1 MATSTP
7 HPSRSPKNPFL
18 DVLKESKIFMAV
30 HRTKSSQRSSPD
42 VERLVADAISLA
54 ASGSQIEDRFWE
66 ERLNVRLMRLLKSQN
81 QNVIDASLDQTFRI
95 NTVAFEVLA
104 DSAETLAESL
114 VMEHEGQSWDVLL
127 LALPIVAHT
136 RYQIPSG
143 ALPVNV
149 IESTAAALHGSIA
162 SADTR
167 LAIIPWLYSIDQ
179 MPHSHCQTRL
189 LTEALAT
196 AAITS
201 SEIKLEFR
209 EMSET
214 IEVLADPRFI
224 IAAIAAPSGTP
235 LFRWQAEAP
244 IRQERGVS
252 LIGWQTTMHDPIA
265 SLLPGCEFE
274 LLLPEAYFTNCR
286 LADKHV
292 RPLSIRA
299 AVNFLESTLG
309 VLPAGL
315 SCVVGAFGEEQA
327 DEYRISFSLKGSP
340 EVVYGV
346 IWPLYDRESVA
357 TDALNDLSDDESPMK
372 RIADALRDAGVEDV
386 FRHAMLFDPELCDD
400 CGAPLFPDRSGE
412 AVHAEMPDDAPT
424 QQPLFH

>member
-1 MATSTP
+1 
-7 HPSRSPKNPFL
+7 
-18 DVLKESKIFMAV
+18 MAV
-30 HRTKSSQRSSPD
+30 HRTKSSQRASPD

-54 ASGSQIEDRFWE
+54 ASGSQMEDRFWE

-81 QNVIDASLDQTFRI
+81 QNVIDAALDETFRI

-114 VMEHEGQSWDVLL
+114 TIEHEGQGWDVLL

-143 ALPVNV
+143 ALPLNV
-149 IESTAAALHGSIA
+149 VESTAAALHSSIA
-162 SADTR
+162 STEAR
-167 LAIIPWLYSIDQ
+167 LAIVPWLYSIDQ

-196 AAITS
+196 AAISS
-201 SEIKLEFR
+201 SEVKLELR

-214 IEVLADPRFI
+214 IAVLADPRFI
-224 IAAIAAPSGTP
+224 IAAVAAPSGTP

-244 IRQERGVS
+244 TRQERGVS
-252 LIGWQTTMHDPIA
+252 LIGWQNTMKEPIA

-286 LADKHV
+286 LADKQV

-299 AVNFLESTLG
+299 GVNFLESTLG

-357 TDALNDLSDDESPMK
+357 NDALNDLSDDESPMK
-372 RIADALRDAGVEDV
+372 RIADALHEAGVEDV

-400 CGAPLFPDRSGE
+400 CGAPLFPDRSGD
-412 AVHAEMPDDAPT
+412 AVHAELPDDAPT

>member
-1 MATSTP
+1 
-7 HPSRSPKNPFL
+7 
-18 DVLKESKIFMAV
+18 MAV
-30 HRTKSSQRSSPD
+30 HRTKSSQRASPD

-81 QNVIDASLDQTFRI
+81 QNVIDAALDQTFRI

-104 DSAETLAESL
+104 DCAETLAESL
-114 VMEHEGQSWDVLL
+114 TIEHEGQSWDVLL
-127 LALPIVAHT
+127 VALPIVAHT

-143 ALPVNV
+143 ALPLNV
-149 IESTAAALHGSIA
+149 IESTAAALHSSIA
-162 SADTR
+162 STDAR
-167 LAIIPWLYSIDQ
+167 LAIVPWLYSIDQ

-196 AAITS
+196 AAIS
-201 SEIKLEFR
+201 SSDVKLELR

-214 IEVLADPRFI
+214 IAVLADPRFI
-224 IAAIAAPSGTP
+224 IAAIAAPSGAP

-244 IRQERGVS
+244 TRQERGFS
-252 LIGWQTTMHDPIA
+252 LIGWQNTMQEPIA
-265 SLLPGCEFE
+265 ALLPGCEFE

-286 LADKHV
+286 LADKQV

-299 AVNFLESTLG
+299 GVNFLESTLG

-327 DEYRISFSLKGSP
+327 DEYRISFSLKGSS

-357 TDALNDLSDDESPMK
+357 NDALNDLSEDESPMK
-372 RIADALRDAGVEDV
+372 RIADALHDAGVEDV

-400 CGAPLFPDRSGE
+400 CGAPLFPDRSGD
-412 AVHAEMPDDAPT
+412 AVHAELPDDAPT

>member
-1 MATSTP
+1 MA
-7 HPSRSPKNPFL
+7 
-18 DVLKESKIFMAV
+18 I

-54 ASGSQIEDRFWE
+54 ASGSQVEDRFWE

-81 QNVIDASLDQTFRI
+81 QNAIDAALDQTFRI

-114 VMEHEGQSWDVLL
+114 NLEHEGQSWDALL

-143 ALPVNV
+143 ALPLHL
-149 IESTAAALHGSIA
+149 IESTAAALHDAVA
-162 SADTR
+162 STESR
-167 LAIIPWLYSIDQ
+167 LAIVPWLYSIDQ
-179 MPHSHCQTRL
+179 MPHSHTQTRA

-196 AAITS
+196 AAITA
-201 SEIKLEFR
+201 SEIKLELR

-214 IEVLADPRFI
+214 IAVLADPRFI
-224 IAAIAAPSGTP
+224 IAVVAAPSGAP
-235 LFRWQAEAP
+235 LFRWQSEP
-244 IRQERGVS
+244 PTRQERGVS
-252 LIGWQTTMHDPIA
+252 LIGWQTAMHDPIA

-327 DEYRISFSLKGSP
+327 DEYRISFSLKGSS

-357 TDALNDLSDDESPMK
+357 NDALNDLSDDESPMK
-372 RIADALRDAGVEDV
+372 KIADALRDAGVEDV

>member
-1 MATSTP
+1 
-7 HPSRSPKNPFL
+7 
-18 DVLKESKIFMAV
+18 MAV
-30 HRTKSSQRSSPD
+30 HRTKASQRNSPE

-54 ASGSQIEDRFWE
+54 ASGSQVEDRFWE
-66 ERLNVRLMRLLKSQN
+66 GRLNVRLMRLLKSQN
-81 QNVIDASLDQTFRI
+81 QNVIDAALDQTFRI

-104 DSAETLAESL
+104 DIAETLAESIRI
-114 VMEHEGQSWDVLL
+114 EHEGQEWDVLL
-127 LALPIVAHT
+127 LAMPIVAHT

-143 ALPVNV
+143 PLPVSIV
-149 IESTAAALHGSIA
+149 ESTAQALHSAIA
-162 SADTR
+162 STDTR
-167 LAIIPWLYSIDQ
+167 LSIVPWLYSIDQ
-179 MPHSHCQTRL
+179 TRI
-189 LTEALAT
+189 LTESLAS
-196 AAITS
+196 AAIS
-201 SEIKLEFR
+201 GKDVKLELR
-209 EMSET
+209 DMSET
-214 IEVLADPRFI
+214 IAVLADPRFI
-224 IAAIAAPSGTP
+224 IAAISAPVDSP
-235 LFRWQAEAP
+235 IFRWQAEPPA
-244 IRQERGVS
+244 RQERGVS
-252 LIGWQTTMHDPIA
+252 LIGWQNAMQEPIA

-309 VLPAGL
+309 ILPAGL

-327 DEYRISFSLKGSP
+327 DEYRISFSAKGSS
-340 EVVYGV
+340 EVMYGV

-357 TDALNDLSDDESPMK
+357 SDALNDLSDDESPIK
-372 RIADALRDAGVEDV
+372 KICDALHDAGVEDV

-412 AVHAEMPDDAPT
+412 AVHAEMPDDAPS

>member
-1 MATSTP
+1 MAI
-7 HPSRSPKNPFL
+7 HRS
-18 DVLKESKIFMAV
+18 
-30 HRTKSSQRSSPD
+30 KSSQRASPEAD
-42 VERLVADAISLA
+42 RLVSDAISLA
-54 ASGSQIEDRFWE
+54 ASGSHLEDRFWE
-66 ERLNVRLMRLLKSQN
+66 ARLTTRLMRLLKSQN
-81 QNVIDASLDQTFRI
+81 QNVIDAALDQTFRI
-95 NTVAFEVLA
+95 NTEAFEVLA
-104 DSAETLAESL
+104 DTAETLAES
-114 VMEHEGQSWDVLL
+114 VTIEHAGQAWDVLL

-143 ALPVNV
+143 ALTSQVV
-149 IESTAAALHGSIA
+149 EKVALALQNSIA
-162 SADTR
+162 SPDTR
-167 LAIIPWLYSIDQ
+167 IAMIPWLYSIDQ

-189 LTEALAT
+189 LTEALAA
-196 AAITS
+196 AAITGD
-201 SEIKLEFR
+201 EVKLELKD
-209 EMSET
+209 MSET
-214 IEVLADPRFI
+214 IAVLADPRFI
-224 IAAIAAPSGTP
+224 VAAIAAPSGSP
-235 LFRWQAEAP
+235 IFRWQAEP
-244 IRQERGVS
+244 PHKQERGVS
-252 LIGWQTTMHDPIA
+252 LIGWQTALEDVMTT
-265 SLLPGCEFE
+265 LLPGCEFE
-274 LLLPEAYFTNCR
+274 LILPEAYFTNCR

-327 DEYRISFSLKGSP
+327 DEYRISFSLKGSS

-357 TDALNDLSDDESPMK
+357 TDALNDLSDDESPIK
-372 RIADALRDAGVEDV
+372 RICDALHDAGVDDV

-412 AVHAEMPDDAPT
+412 AVHAELPEDAPT

>member
-127 LALPIVAHT
+127 LTLPIVAHT

-167 LAIIPWLYSIDQ
+167 LAIVPWLYSIDQ

-201 SEIKLEFR
+201 SEIKLELR

-372 RIADALRDAGVEDV
+372 RIADALRNAGVEDV

>member
-1 MATSTP
+1 
-7 HPSRSPKNPFL
+7 
-18 DVLKESKIFMAV
+18 MAV

-54 ASGSQIEDRFWE
+54 ASGSHIEDQFWE
-66 ERLNVRLMRLLKSQN
+66 AHLNVRLMRLLKSQN
-81 QNVIDASLDQTFRI
+81 QNVIDAALDQTFRI

-104 DSAETLAESL
+104 DCAETLAESL
-114 VMEHEGQSWDVLL
+114 VMEHEGLPWDVLL
-127 LALPIVAHT
+127 LAIPIVAHT

-143 ALPVNV
+143 ALPVHIV
-149 IESTAAALHGSIA
+149 QSTAASLHSLIA
-162 SADTR
+162 SADSR

-179 MPHSHCQTRL
+179 MPHSHSQTRL
-189 LTEALAT
+189 LTEALAM
-196 AAITS
+196 AAITE
-201 SEIKLEFR
+201 SEIKLELR

-214 IEVLADPRFI
+214 IAVLADPRFI
-224 IAAIAAPSGTP
+224 IAAVAAPSGTP
-235 LFRWQAEAP
+235 LFRWQAEVPA
-244 IRQERGVS
+244 RQERGVS
-252 LIGWQTTMHDPIA
+252 LISWQNTMQESVA

-286 LADKHV
+286 LADKQV
-292 RPLSIRA
+292 RPLSIKA

-327 DEYRISFSLKGSP
+327 DEYRISFSVKGSS

-357 TDALNDLSDDESPMK
+357 NDALNDLSDDESPMK
-372 RIADALRDAGVEDV
+372 RIADALREAGVDDV

-400 CGAPLFPDRSGE
+400 CGAPLFPDRSGD
-412 AVHAEMPDDAPT
+412 ATHAELPDDAPI

>member
-1 MATSTP
+1 
-7 HPSRSPKNPFL
+7 
-18 DVLKESKIFMAV
+18 MAV

-42 VERLVADAISLA
+42 VERLVADSISLA
-54 ASGSQIEDRFWE
+54 ASGSQIEDLFWE
-66 ERLNVRLMRLLKSQN
+66 DRLNLRLMRLLKSQN
-81 QNVIDASLDQTFRI
+81 QNVIDAALDQTFRI

-114 VMEHEGQSWDVLL
+114 VMEHEGEQWDVLL

-143 ALPVNV
+143 PLSVGTV
-149 IESTAAALHGSIA
+149 EAAASALHNAIA
-162 SADTR
+162 SPDAR
-167 LAIIPWLYSIDQ
+167 LAIVPWLYSIDQ

-196 AAITS
+196 AAIAG
-201 SEIKLEFR
+201 SEIKLELR
-209 EMSET
+209 DMSET
-214 IEVLADPRFI
+214 IAVLADPRFI
-224 IAAIAAPSGTP
+224 IAAIAARSGAP
-235 LFRWQAEAP
+235 LFRWQSEPPAR
-244 IRQERGVS
+244 IERGMS
-252 LIGWQTTMHDPIA
+252 LIGWQNAMQDSVLA
-265 SLLPGCEFE
+265 LLPGCEFE

-299 AVNFLESTLG
+299 AANFLESTLG
-309 VLPAGL
+309 ILPAGL
-315 SCVVGAFGEEQA
+315 SCVVAAFGEEQA
-327 DEYRISFSLKGSP
+327 DEYRISFSAKGSS
-340 EVVYGV
+340 EIMYGV

-357 TDALNDLSDDESPMK
+357 NDALNDVSEDESPIK
-372 RIADALRDAGVEDV
+372 KICDALRDAGIEDV
-386 FRHAMLFDPELCDD
+386 FRHAMLFEPELCDD

>member
-1 MATSTP
+1 
-7 HPSRSPKNPFL
+7 
-18 DVLKESKIFMAV
+18 MAV
-30 HRTKSSQRSSPD
+30 HRTKSSQRASPD

-81 QNVIDASLDQTFRI
+81 QNVIDAALDQTFRI

-114 VMEHEGQSWDVLL
+114 SMEHEGQGWDVLL

-143 ALPVNV
+143 ALPVHV
-149 IESTAAALHGSIA
+149 IESTAAALHHSIA
-162 SADTR
+162 SSDTR
-167 LAIIPWLYSIDQ
+167 LAIVPWLYSIDQ

-196 AAITS
+196 AAITAGDV
-201 SEIKLEFR
+201 KLELR
-209 EMSET
+209 DMSET
-214 IEVLADPRFI
+214 IAVLADPRFI
-224 IAAIAAPSGTP
+224 IAAVAAPSGTP
-235 LFRWQAEAP
+235 LFRWQAEP
-244 IRQERGVS
+244 PTRQERGVS
-252 LIGWQTTMHDPIA
+252 LIGWQTAMQEPIA
-265 SLLPGCEFE
+265 ALLPGCEFE

-286 LADKHV
+286 LADKQV

-299 AVNFLESTLG
+299 GVNFLESTLG

-357 TDALNDLSDDESPMK
+357 NDALNDLSDDDSPMK

-400 CGAPLFPDRSGE
+400 CGAPLFPDRSGD
-412 AVHAEMPDDAPT
+412 AVHAELPDDAPI